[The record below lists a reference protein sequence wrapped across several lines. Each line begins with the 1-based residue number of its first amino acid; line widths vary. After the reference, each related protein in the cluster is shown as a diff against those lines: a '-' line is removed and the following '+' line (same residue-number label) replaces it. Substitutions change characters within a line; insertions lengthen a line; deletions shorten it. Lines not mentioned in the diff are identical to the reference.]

1 MDRLT
6 IIQLSK
12 DIPCERGSLIPLLQ
26 RIQQSE
32 GYISAE
38 SVREL
43 ARLLK
48 MSENHIYG
56 VASFYSQF
64 RFHKPGRNKL
74 KVCLGTACHVQ
85 GGELLAK
92 EVEKQLG
99 IQSGE
104 TTPDGNIEYEEVA
117 CLGCCAQ
124 AAVVEINGLI
134 YARMTSEKLA
144 KKINELRLH
153 ATPVMET
160 DESEDGFIQTVGQD
174 AS

>member
-1 MDRLT
+1 MDRPA

-12 DIPCERGSLIPLLQ
+12 DIPYERSSLIPLLQ

-38 SVREL
+38 SVREI

-48 MSENHIYG
+48 ISENHIYG

-64 RFHKPGRNKL
+64 RFHQPGRNKL

-144 KKINELRLH
+144 KKINELTQRPITSL
-153 ATPVMET
+153 AADEGERTLIPVGR
-160 DESEDGFIQTVGQD
+160 DRS
-174 AS
+174 

>member
-1 MDRLT
+1 MDRFA

-12 DIPCERGSLIPLLQ
+12 DIPYERGSLIPLLQ

-38 SVREL
+38 SVREV

-48 MSENHIYG
+48 ISENHIYG

-64 RFHKPGRNKL
+64 RFQKPGRNKL

-99 IQSGE
+99 IQSGD

-144 KKINELRLH
+144 KKIHELSLR
-153 ATPVMET
+153 ATPAMVA
-160 DESEDGFIQTVGQD
+160 DEGIDEFGQD
-174 AS
+174 YS

>member
-1 MDRLT
+1 MDRFA

-12 DIPCERGSLIPLLQ
+12 DIPYERGSLIPLLQ

-38 SVREL
+38 SVREI

-48 MSENHIYG
+48 ISENHIYG

-64 RFHKPGRNKL
+64 RFNQRGRNKI

-85 GGELLAK
+85 GGKLLAK
-92 EVEKQLG
+92 EVEKQLA

-104 TTPDGNIEYEEVA
+104 TTLDHNIEYEEVA

-144 KKINELRLH
+144 KKINELKSH
-153 ATPVMET
+153 STSTMVA
-160 DESEDGFIQTVGQD
+160 DEGNESSLQAVRQAG
-174 AS
+174 S